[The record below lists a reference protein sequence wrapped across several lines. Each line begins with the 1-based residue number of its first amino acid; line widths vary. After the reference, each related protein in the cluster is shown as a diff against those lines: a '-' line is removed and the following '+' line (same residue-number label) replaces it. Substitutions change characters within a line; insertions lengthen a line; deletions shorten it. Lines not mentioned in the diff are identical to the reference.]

1 MRKSIQLEIRLT
13 IDGDD
18 EPARDWA
25 RATRKAI
32 REIIAAGA
40 KTRPD
45 LRVKVRAITET
56 S

>member
-13 IDGDD
+13 IEGED
-18 EPARDWA
+18 EPARDWG
-25 RATRKAI
+25 RATRRAI

-40 KTRPD
+40 KTRPE
-45 LRVKVRAITET
+45 LRVKVRAITEK

>member
-1 MRKSIQLEIRLT
+1 MRKSIQLEVRLT
-13 IDGDD
+13 VEGEH

-25 RATRKAI
+25 RATKRAI

-40 KTRPD
+40 KTRPE
-45 LRVKVRAITET
+45 LRVTVRAITEK